1 MTPVLLPFT
10 RHFVIPGSCSHATL
24 VGGTGNFSHAETGER
39 WQGTISVVFFLKVV
53 ILKVSSFYAI
63 VETVMVK
70 AGKMEKGR
78 ANC

>member
-1 MTPVLLPFT
+1 
-10 RHFVIPGSCSHATL
+10 
-24 VGGTGNFSHAETGER
+24 
-39 WQGTISVVFFLKVV
+39 VVFFLKVV